1 LIEIHFRNKEDAES
15 LCFFLQQQL
24 PDKSIG
30 EYTLHFEDSHIVR
43 CRNKSSRKEE
53 LIQWTKRGLCRFIMK
68 VKLNDWLKEILAT
81 YYYRDEEEQQQIIDI
96 VHSILDGKNVELNAF
111 LPKMSLK
118 DHLFVLIHEWFR
130 EQSVFS
136 FDHFIKFRLSS
147 LINELEKYVELSL
160 DEYKMEQEYQVFIQR
175 LRDFVFNR
183 PPKLT
188 KLHLLFDEGITF
200 FNEGFAEL
208 KRSELI
214 GMIDRR
220 LLINH
225 PVYVDSVTIAPL
237 LSIAPANIYLYT
249 NDFEQPLIRTI
260 QNIFEER
267 VSCKPVTAFTEM
279 KNGFRCSL
287 SSKKD
292 KSS

>member
-1 LIEIHFRNKEDAES
+1 MSIEIHFRNKEDAEA

-24 PDKSIG
+24 QDKSIG

-43 CRNKSSRKEE
+43 CRNQSNRKEE
-53 LIQWTKRGLCRFIMK
+53 FLQWTKRGLCHFIMK
-68 VKLNDWLKEILAT
+68 VKLDDWLKNILAA

-96 VHSILDGKNVELNAF
+96 VHSILNGKNVELNTF
-111 LPKMSLK
+111 LPKMNLNEQ
-118 DHLFVLIHEWFR
+118 LFVLIHEWFR
-130 EQSVFS
+130 KQSVFS
-136 FDHFIKFRLSS
+136 FDHFIKFRLRF
-147 LINELEKYVELSL
+147 LITELEKYVELSL

-175 LRDFVFNR
+175 LREFVYER
-183 PPKLT
+183 SPKLT

-200 FNEGFAEL
+200 FNEHFAEM
-208 KRSELI
+208 KRGDLI

-237 LSIAPANIYLYT
+237 LSIAPSNIYLYT
-249 NDFEQPLIRTI
+249 NDLEQPLVRTI
-260 QNIFEER
+260 RNIFEER
-267 VSCKPVTAFTEM
+267 VIYKPISAFTEM
-279 KNGFRCSL
+279 KNGFRSL
-287 SSKKD
+287 STKKD

>member
-1 LIEIHFRNKEDAES
+1 MV
-15 LCFFLQQQL
+15 Q
-24 PDKSIG
+24 
-30 EYTLHFEDSHIVR
+30 
-43 CRNKSSRKEE
+43 
-53 LIQWTKRGLCRFIMK
+53 
-68 VKLNDWLKEILAT
+68 
-81 YYYRDEEEQQQIIDI
+81 
-96 VHSILDGKNVELNAF
+96 
-111 LPKMSLK
+111 
-118 DHLFVLIHEWFR
+118 

-160 DEYKMEQEYQVFIQR
+160 DEYKMEQEYQIFIQR
-175 LRDFVFNR
+175 LRDFVYDR

-200 FNEGFAEL
+200 FNEGFAEM

-249 NDFEQPLIRTI
+249 NDLEQPLVRTI

-267 VSCKPVTAFTEM
+267 VICKPITAFTEM
-279 KNGFRCSL
+279 KKRDFDVLFQRKMISPLDFQFINDYNTVHNKKIINGCSIGTGMDAEHF
-287 SSKKD
+287 SMF
-292 KSS
+292 